1 MRGKN
6 YLFAFS
12 DQVIILESVMRNN
25 KVNDTKLRNF
35 FMMRVEGPTNF
46 IRCNV
51 LTFTGRT
58 RETSRTAIRNEKKT
72 YMNRSIVIY
81 KHGLKGAS

>member
-1 MRGKN
+1 MREKN

-58 RETSRTAIRNEKKT
+58 RDISYSDQERKKDLHESL
-72 YMNRSIVIY
+72 YC
-81 KHGLKGAS
+81 HLQAWA